1 MAMTSLNDTNVDPSQ
16 TAKMI
21 ARLQAATASG
31 KPSDGR
37 LDEEGGH
44 GLSATKSQEQLAFAD
59 QLAFLFWQLGIPEFQ
74 IRESKT
80 PSHPRKKQD

>member
-1 MAMTSLNDTNVDPSQ
+1 MNDTNVEPWQ

-31 KPSDGR
+31 RPILLR

-44 GLSATKSQEQLAFAD
+44 GIAATKSQEQMVFAD
-59 QLAFLFWQLGIPEFQ
+59 QLAFLFWQLDVP
-74 IRESKT
+74 
-80 PSHPRKKQD
+80 